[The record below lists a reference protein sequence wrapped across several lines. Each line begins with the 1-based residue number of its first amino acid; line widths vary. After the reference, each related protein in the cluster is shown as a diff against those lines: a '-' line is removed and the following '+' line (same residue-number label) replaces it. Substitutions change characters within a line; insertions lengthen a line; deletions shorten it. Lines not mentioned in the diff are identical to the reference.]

1 MENEKKEVEAAVE
14 GKKVTLEHN
23 TSGAGSACYF
33 CGQFV
38 PCGGL
43 DFFIAGEKDFR
54 VCVDCAK
61 QKAPEL
67 YLIWRDA
74 HRWEEERSIE
84 AFRRGVGDGKKD
96 AGEMILHAMHE
107 EPLERIH
114 RVCVQDLGVEDEP
127 SF

>member
-43 DFFIAGEKDFR
+43 DFYIAGEKDFR
-54 VCVDCAK
+54 VCESCAK

-74 HRWEEERSIE
+74 HRWHEGLQHE
-84 AFRRGVGDGKKD
+84 AFQQGVEQGHKD
-96 AGEMILHAMHE
+96 AGAMILHAIDE
-107 EPLERIH
+107 TPIERI
-114 RVCVQDLGVEDEP
+114 RRFCVRELGAVDEAP
-127 SF
+127 F